1 MISIT
6 KDRDLLLETLLVPLV
21 QGENLESDIANLA
34 EELKLPKTLLT
45 EQIKAEKKEV
55 SLFYPVAHKSI
66 KRVYCLGLGTKPT
79 LKMVIDAFKRFLQ
92 MEAAK
97 LPSNLSIDI
106 SNGNFDPEFIPVL
119 TEGLVSGLILGTY
132 KKGLYQTSNVPEH
145 KWDSEQLKLQFFVK
159 DNFDAKVKIAADKG
173 RAIAE
178 TQLKILR
185 LVNAPSNKLTPI
197 KMGQEAVMSGKEFG
211 YKVEVH
217 DEKAIEKLGL
227 FALMAVGQGSET
239 PARFIVMEY
248 KPKVTGTILP
258 KVGLIGKGVTFDT
271 GGLSIKG
278 SSNMHYM
285 KSDMGGAAAVLGT
298 IELTAKLKLPVHL
311 IVVIPTTENC
321 VDAKALKP
329 GDVIRSY
336 AEKTIEIIDTD
347 AEGRLIL
354 ADGIAYLNK
363 NYSPDVMI
371 DVATLTGSCVQT
383 LGYEAGGLFTNN
395 DDLALGLITAG
406 DRCGERL
413 WRLPLWDSY
422 EGDIKSDIAD
432 VKNYSGK
439 PIAGAISAAKFLEF
453 FSDKH
458 ANWAHLDIAGV
469 AFGDAEFYTQKTA
482 TAFGVRLLT
491 DFIAGLEK

>member
-6 KDRDLLLETLLVPLV
+6 KDRSLFLETLIVPFV
-21 QGENLESDIANLA
+21 QGENLETGITALA
-34 EELKLPKTLLT
+34 EDLQLPKTLLL
-45 EQIKAEKKEV
+45 EQIKGEKKEV
-55 SLFYPVAHKSI
+55 SLFYPIGHKSV

-79 LKMVIDAFKRFLQ
+79 LKVIIEAFKRFLQ
-92 MEAAK
+92 IEAAK

-119 TEGLVSGLILGTY
+119 AEGVVSGLMLGTY
-132 KKGLYQTSNVPEH
+132 KKGLYQTSETKTQ
-145 KWDSEQLKLQFFVK
+145 KWESDQLKLGFCLPGGFEEIVER
-159 DNFDAKVKIAADKG
+159 ATEKG
-173 RAIAE
+173 KATAE

-197 KMGQEAVMSGKEFG
+197 KLGQEAVLSGKEFG

-227 FALMAVGQGSET
+227 FALKAVGQGSET

-248 KPKVTGTILP
+248 KPNAIDSIVP
-258 KVGLIGKGVTFDT
+258 KVGLVGKGVTFDT

-311 IVVIPTTENC
+311 IAVIPTTENC

-329 GDVIRSY
+329 GDVIGSY

-395 DDLALGLITAG
+395 DDLALGLTTAG
-406 DRCGERL
+406 DGCGERL

-453 FSDKH
+453 FTDKH
-458 ANWAHLDIAGV
+458 PRWAHLDIAGV

-491 DFIAGLEK
+491 DFIAGLDK

>member
-1 MISIT
+1 MIGIT
-6 KDRDLLLETLLVPLV
+6 KDRDLFLETLIVPFL
-21 QGENLESDIANLA
+21 QGENLESDIAKLA
-34 EELKLPKTLLT
+34 EELNIPKTLLT

-55 SLFYPVAHKSI
+55 SLFYPIGHKCL

-92 MEAAK
+92 IEAAK

-106 SNGNFDPEFIPVL
+106 SSGNFDPEFIPIL

-159 DNFDAKVKIAADKG
+159 DNFDAKVKIAAEKG

-197 KMGQEAVMSGKEFG
+197 KLAQEAVMSGKEFG

-227 FALMAVGQGSET
+227 YALMAVGQGSET

-311 IVVIPTTENC
+311 IAVIPTTENC

-329 GDVIRSY
+329 GDVIGSY

-395 DDLALGLITAG
+395 DDLALGLTTAG

>member
-1 MISIT
+1 MITIIT
-6 KDRDLLLETLLVPLV
+6 EKNHFSEVLVIPFA
-21 QGENLESDIANLA
+21 QGDNLEANIVKMAGDLNLPA
-34 EELKLPKTLLT
+34 ELLT
-45 EQIKAEKKEV
+45 EQIKAEKKEI
-55 SLFYPVAHKSI
+55 SLFYPIDQKNL
-66 KRVYCLGLGTKPT
+66 KKVYCLGLGANPTIKVIIDT
-79 LKMVIDAFKRFLQ
+79 LKRFMQ

-97 LPSNLSIDI
+97 LPSNLSIDLG
-106 SNGNFDPEFIPVL
+106 SGNFDPEFVPVL
-119 TEGLVSGLILGTY
+119 AEGVVSGLILGTY
-132 KKGLYQTSNVPEH
+132 KKGMYQTLETKTQKWESN
-145 KWDSEQLKLQFFVK
+145 QLKLGFYVPGGFEEIVK
-159 DNFDAKVKIAADKG
+159 KTTVKGMAT
-173 RAIAE
+173 AE
-178 TQLKILR
+178 TQLKILG
-185 LVNAPSNKLTPI
+185 LVNAPSNKLTPN
-197 KMGQEAVMSGKEFG
+197 KLAEVAVKSGKEFG
-211 YKVEVH
+211 YHVEVH
-217 DEKAIEKLGL
+217 DKKSIKKLGL
-227 FALMAVGQGSET
+227 EALMAVSQGSEE

-248 KPKVTGTILP
+248 RPVKSGSDTPT
-258 KVGLIGKGVTFDT
+258 VGLVGKGVTFDT

-285 KSDMGGAAAVLGT
+285 KSDMGGAAAVLGA
-298 IELTAKLKLPVHL
+298 IELTAKLQLPVHL
-311 IVVIPTTENC
+311 IAVIPTTENC

-329 GDVIRSY
+329 GDVIGSY
-336 AEKTIEIIDTD
+336 AGKTIEIIDTD

-363 NYSPDVMI
+363 NYHPDIII

-395 DDLALGLITAG
+395 EDLALKLIKAG
-406 DRCGERL
+406 DQSGERL

-453 FSDKH
+453 FTDKH
-458 ANWAHLDIAGV
+458 PKWAHMDIAGV

-491 DFIAGLEK
+491 DFIAGLVK

>member
-1 MISIT
+1 
-6 KDRDLLLETLLVPLV
+6 
-21 QGENLESDIANLA
+21 
-34 EELKLPKTLLT
+34 
-45 EQIKAEKKEV
+45 
-55 SLFYPVAHKSI
+55 
-66 KRVYCLGLGTKPT
+66 
-79 LKMVIDAFKRFLQ
+79 
-92 MEAAK
+92 
-97 LPSNLSIDI
+97 
-106 SNGNFDPEFIPVL
+106 
-119 TEGLVSGLILGTY
+119 
-132 KKGLYQTSNVPEH
+132 
-145 KWDSEQLKLQFFVK
+145 
-159 DNFDAKVKIAADKG
+159 
-173 RAIAE
+173 
-178 TQLKILR
+178 
-185 LVNAPSNKLTPI
+185 
-197 KMGQEAVMSGKEFG
+197 
-211 YKVEVH
+211 
-217 DEKAIEKLGL
+217 
-227 FALMAVGQGSET
+227 
-239 PARFIVMEY
+239 MEY
-248 KPKVTGTILP
+248 KPKATGSQLP
-258 KVGLIGKGVTFDT
+258 TVGLVGKGVTFDT

-285 KSDMGGAAAVLGT
+285 KSDMGGAAAVFGT
-298 IELTAKLKLPVHL
+298 MELIAKLKLPVHL
-311 IVVIPTTENC
+311 VAIIPTTENC

-329 GDVIRSY
+329 GDVIGSY

-363 NYSPDVMI
+363 NYSPDIMI

-395 DDLALGLITAG
+395 DDLALKLTNAG

-453 FSDKH
+453 FTNKH
-458 ANWAHLDIAGV
+458 TNWAHLDIAGV

-491 DFIAGLEK
+491 DFIAGLKK

>member
-1 MISIT
+1 MINIT
-6 KDRDLLLETLLVPLV
+6 KDRSLFSETLIVPFV
-21 QGENLESDIANLA
+21 QGENLETDIATLA
-34 EELKLPKTLLT
+34 RDLQLPKSMLM

-55 SLFYPVAHKSI
+55 SLFFPNGHKSI

-79 LKMVIDAFKRFLQ
+79 LKVVIDAFKRFLQ
-92 MEAAK
+92 MESAK

-106 SNGNFDPEFIPVL
+106 GSANFDPEFLAVL
-119 TEGLVSGLILGTY
+119 TEGLVSGMLLGTY
-132 KKGLYQTSNVPEH
+132 KKGMYQTTTVPAH
-145 KWDSEQLKLQFFVK
+145 KWDSEQLTLQILVP
-159 DNFDAKVKIAADKG
+159 DSFDDIVEVAADKG

-178 TQLKILR
+178 TQLKMLG

-197 KMGQEAVMSGKEFG
+197 KLGQEAIMSGKEFG
-211 YKVEVH
+211 YNVEVH

-227 FALMAVGQGSET
+227 FALKAVGQGSET

-248 KPKVTGTILP
+248 KPKAMGSKIP
-258 KVGLIGKGVTFDT
+258 KVGLVGKGVTFDT

-298 IELTAKLKLPVHL
+298 IELAAKLKLPVHL
-311 IVVIPTTENC
+311 IAIIPTTENC

-329 GDVIRSY
+329 GDVIGSY
-336 AEKTIEIIDTD
+336 ADKTIEIIDTD

-395 DDLALGLITAG
+395 DDLAHGLTTAG

-453 FSDKH
+453 FTNEH
-458 ANWAHLDIAGV
+458 TNWAHLDIAGV